1 MKKILKRGLIHTL
14 LIALA
19 ILLIPVVKV
28 NAKVNGSDE
37 GEVKNVVQ
45 KYFDNEFESVK
56 NGHAVN
62 QDDVIGNKNLKALVN
77 LKYERKALWHSGLGN
92 RLASYLNTIKYDS
105 INLNGNECIINLKKD
120 IKFSFSKNPDIISE
134 EFDVEHIINL
144 KKINNKWLIYSD
156 IDKSNENDIEP
167 MDDTVSSPKKR
178 NINNIKSSIN
188 ENNRKFSVNEN
199 KIKFSANENNINEEI
214 KFLQEDM
221 NTLDEQ
227 IAKFKEFK
235 KRVKENKEIR
245 EENKEI
251 PEEKNSNSGIERRNF
266 AGKRHFA
273 GRRSAT
279 ASYKYNSN
287 AAVSYALKYAY
298 GKNSNYPDWIAKG
311 TDCANFVSQCIYAGA
326 PAMNLSKTWCVN
338 RFVAGKAWINVNDQW
353 NFLVTN
359 TGTGPVAIDNTRYL
373 DICKGDVINFWSRG
387 DNRYSHTV
395 IVTNLSDMGDIYFS
409 GHTRERRNYS
419 LDDAYASGAYIQS
432 KQRTAHII
440 GYNK

>member
-1 MKKILKRGLIHTL
+1 MKKVLKRGLIHTL

-19 ILLIPVVKV
+19 ILLVPVVKV

-37 GEVKNVVQ
+37 GKVKNVVQ

-62 QDDVIGNKNLKALVN
+62 QDDVIGNKDLKTLVN

-92 RLASYLNTIKYDS
+92 KLASYLNTIKYDS

-120 IKFSFSKNPDIISE
+120 TKFSFSRNPNIISE
-134 EFDVEHIINL
+134 EFNVEHIINL

-156 IDKSNENDIEP
+156 IDKSNENDMEP
-167 MDDTVSSPKKR
+167 MEDTTSSSKNR
-178 NINNIKSSIN
+178 NIKNIKSSI
-188 ENNRKFSVNEN
+188 
-199 KIKFSANENNINEEI
+199 NENNINEEI

-227 IAKFKEFK
+227 IAEFKEFK
-235 KRVKENKEIR
+235 EKVKQNK
-245 EENKEI
+245 ENKEI
-251 PEEKNSNSGIERRNF
+251 PERKNSNSPIEGIR
-266 AGKRHFA
+266 FA

-279 ASYKYNSN
+279 ASYKYNYN
-287 AAVSYALKYAY
+287 AAVAYALKYAY
-298 GKNSNYPDWIAKG
+298 GKNSNYPDWINKK

-326 PAMNLSKTWCVN
+326 PAMNIYKTWAIN

-353 NFLVTN
+353 NFLITN
-359 TGTGPVAIDNTRYL
+359 TGRGPVAIDNTRYL

-387 DNRYSHTV
+387 YNRYSHTV
-395 IVTNLSDMGDIYFS
+395 IVTGLGQFGEVYFS
-409 GHTRERRNYS
+409 GHTRERRNYP
-419 LDDAYASGAYIQS
+419 LDAAYASGAYNQS

>member
-1 MKKILKRGLIHTL
+1 MKKILKKGLIHTL

-62 QDDVIGNKNLKALVN
+62 QDDVIGNKNLKTLVN

-92 RLASYLNTIKYDS
+92 KLASYLNTIKYDS

-120 IKFSFSKNPDIISE
+120 TKFSFSKNPDIISE

-144 KKINNKWLIYSD
+144 KKINNKWLIYRD

-167 MDDTVSSPKKR
+167 MDDTVSSSKKR
-178 NINNIKSSIN
+178 NINNIKSSVN

-235 KRVKENKEIR
+235 ERVKENKEIR

-251 PEEKNSNSGIERRNF
+251 PEEKNSNSCIERRNF
-266 AGKRHFA
+266 AGKRYFA

-279 ASYKYNSN
+279 ASYKYDSR
-287 AAVSYALKYAY
+287 AAILYALKYAY
-298 GKNSNYPDWIAKG
+298 GANPSFPDFIYKG
-311 TDCANFVSQCIYAGA
+311 TDCANFVSQSIYAGA
-326 PAMNLSKTWCVN
+326 PVLNKSKGWNIV
-338 RFVAGKAWINVNDQW
+338 GPAWINVNDQW

-359 TGTGPVAIDNTRYL
+359 TGAGPVAIDNTRYL
-373 DICKGDVINFWSRG
+373 DICNGDVINFWSRSG
-387 DNRYSHTV
+387 NKYSHTV
-395 IVTNLSDMGDIYFS
+395 IVTFLGEFGEVYFS
-409 GHTRERRNYS
+409 GHTTARRNYS
-419 LDDAYASGAYIQS
+419 LDDAYASGAYNQS
-432 KQRTAHII
+432 RQRTAHII
-440 GYNK
+440 GYN